1 MLTTRKVAWLALVA
15 RVAQAQSTEAIT
27 DLSIFQLLAP
37 CASIAVS
44 SQVRAFD
51 DSTQLGCGTS
61 ASELQ
66 SCICSQEHVSSS
78 VASNI
83 SSVVESRCGSRAS
96 DDQWSASQVLRQY
109 CKTKETITFA
119 TPTAHTVTDY
129 ITDVDKMDYLA
140 PCAYSALSLAV
151 MYSPSAHCPA
161 SASTLYNAC
170 VCQKKDVVELIRSEF
185 SSRIANSCQNRE
197 DVGFAADFYD
207 EYCALNN
214 GTSSFAPIPTPPGDM
229 TYYITGLPAFSAL
242 KECGRSAI
250 SSAVLDK
257 TTRLCPDGPQALAS
271 CICIK
276 EGMVHD
282 VYADMTAKVKGRCGY
297 DDDDT
302 VNSAIDVFN
311 YYCSAAEG
319 KVTTKVTDT
328 ARQKYPTAVG
338 GAGVEGGPGPTQTDA
353 RDGDNR
359 TSGGDSVAPGV
370 IAGAVVGSVVG
381 IALIVGGT
389 FWFLRHRK
397 INAAEKSTLA
407 ASDGNDFTGGGA
419 ELEDR
424 SKFTTPRQEMDVPSP
439 RLAPSE
445 LSGVTQQNRP
455 HGPGPEGLSS
465 NRNGLSDTR
474 YELEGQN

>member
-1 MLTTRKVAWLALVA
+1 
-15 RVAQAQSTEAIT
+15 
-27 DLSIFQLLAP
+27 
-37 CASIAVS
+37 
-44 SQVRAFD
+44 
-51 DSTQLGCGTS
+51 
-61 ASELQ
+61 
-66 SCICSQEHVSSS
+66 
-78 VASNI
+78 
-83 SSVVESRCGSRAS
+83 
-96 DDQWSASQVLRQY
+96 
-109 CKTKETITFA
+109 
-119 TPTAHTVTDY
+119 
-129 ITDVDKMDYLA
+129 
-140 PCAYSALSLAV
+140 
-151 MYSPSAHCPA
+151 
-161 SASTLYNAC
+161 
-170 VCQKKDVVELIRSEF
+170 
-185 SSRIANSCQNRE
+185 
-197 DVGFAADFYD
+197 
-207 EYCALNN
+207 
-214 GTSSFAPIPTPPGDM
+214 
-229 TYYITGLPAFSAL
+229 
-242 KECGRSAI
+242 
-250 SSAVLDK
+250 
-257 TTRLCPDGPQALAS
+257 
-271 CICIK
+271 
-276 EGMVHD
+276 MVHD

-338 GAGVEGGPGPTQTDA
+338 GAGVEGEPGPTQTDA

-397 INAAEKSTLA
+397 LNAAEKSAPA
-407 ASDGNDFTGGGA
+407 ASDGNDLMGGGA

-439 RLAPSE
+439 RVAPSE
-445 LSGVTQQNRP
+445 LSGVTRQNRP